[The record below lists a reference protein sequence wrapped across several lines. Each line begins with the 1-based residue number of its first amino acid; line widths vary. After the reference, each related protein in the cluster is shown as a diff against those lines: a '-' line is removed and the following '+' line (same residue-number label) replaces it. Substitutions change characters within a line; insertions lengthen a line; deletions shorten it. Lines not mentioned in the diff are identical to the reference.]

1 MGEERE
7 KVRNEQED
15 PDVEAHGHRPAV
27 SEPSEREAVRPESDE
42 PDVEA
47 HKFRH

>member
-1 MGEERE
+1 VGDERE
-7 KVRNEQED
+7 KVENEQDE
-15 PDVEAHGHRPAV
+15 PDVEGHSHRPATV
-27 SEPSEREAVRPESDE
+27 ERPEREAVRSESDE